1 MGAATEQMQA
11 RKVTADDWSGGPCRR
26 PAESGCEAPGVADK
40 QGIASAG
47 SVAVAL
53 FVDAAAERI
62 LKLAGFVDQLVE
74 LFPVPVIDHV
84 VTHPGGKHVGVA
96 EGSLVCDA

>member
-1 MGAATEQMQA
+1 M
-11 RKVTADDWSGGPCRR
+11 
-26 PAESGCEAPGVADK
+26 ADK

-96 EGSLVCDA
+96 EGSLDQGYEIGGDGHRTGAIGVADERQES